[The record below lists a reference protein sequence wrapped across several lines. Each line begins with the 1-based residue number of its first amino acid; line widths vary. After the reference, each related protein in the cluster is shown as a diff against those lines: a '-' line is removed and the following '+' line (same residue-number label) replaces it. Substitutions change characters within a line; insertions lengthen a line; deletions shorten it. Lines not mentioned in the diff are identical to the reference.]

1 MPSSQDLLI
10 DPNACRGTTIVSVNN
25 NITSDTKKSKVDKT
39 SAPSSSGT
47 NVSINNN
54 FTSDLNKSDAN
65 SPNMPRAGQVNFRRS
80 QRLNRIQGKSVSL
93 KSSRA
98 LLLSSSC
105 ILRRNWYH
113 VSYDTENYVS
123 YDFKVDVWRRIAMKH
138 NNIQVGTGSN
148 LPAAQEK
155 TCTLQLMS
163 ASNRMPTMRRVS
175 NRWTQAENP
184 GENHWTIGRYDFN
197 LVRQISY
204 FYEILA
210 RTYDRS
216 YDRS

>member
-1 MPSSQDLLI
+1 M
-10 DPNACRGTTIVSVNN
+10 IV
-25 NITSDTKKSKVDKT
+25 
-39 SAPSSSGT
+39 APS
-47 NVSINNN
+47 NVLYYHQLCA
-54 FTSDLNKSDAN
+54 F
-65 SPNMPRAGQVNFRRS
+65 Q
-80 QRLNRIQGKSVSL
+80 QRWLNRTQGKSVSL
-93 KSSRA
+93 KKLARA
-98 LLLSSSC
+98 FALERQQSP
-105 ILRRNWYH
+105 
-113 VSYDTENYVS
+113 VSYVGIDIVS
-123 YDFKVDVWRRIAMKH
+123 RTILKIMYRTISKSTFDDESRWNTTTFRS
-138 NNIQVGTGSN
+138 GTGSN

-155 TCTLQLMS
+155 TCTLQLTP
-163 ASNRMPTMRRVS
+163 ASNRMPIMRRVS